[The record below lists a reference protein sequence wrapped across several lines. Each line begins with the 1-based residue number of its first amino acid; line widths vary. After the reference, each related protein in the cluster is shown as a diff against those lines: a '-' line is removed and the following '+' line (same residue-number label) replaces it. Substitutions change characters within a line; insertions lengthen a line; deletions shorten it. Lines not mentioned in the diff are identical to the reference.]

1 MKQVEI
7 AINNKLITFYIGKN
21 AKDNFDIL
29 DISKSEDIWFH
40 SDEYSSCHVIAKIN
54 DMKLSKKEERSII
67 KNGCIL
73 CKTNTNKI
81 KSMDN
86 TDIIYTYVKN
96 VKKDK
101 ISGRVSCSA
110 TTRATG

>member
-1 MKQVEI
+1 MKQIEI
-7 AINNKLITFYIGKN
+7 AINKKNITFYIGKN

-54 DMKLSKKEERSII
+54 DMKLSKKEERIVI

-81 KSMDN
+81 KKVEN
-86 TDIIYTYVKN
+86 IEIIYTYVKN

-101 ISGRVSCSA
+101 IPGRVACNKTKSLFI
-110 TTRATG
+110 